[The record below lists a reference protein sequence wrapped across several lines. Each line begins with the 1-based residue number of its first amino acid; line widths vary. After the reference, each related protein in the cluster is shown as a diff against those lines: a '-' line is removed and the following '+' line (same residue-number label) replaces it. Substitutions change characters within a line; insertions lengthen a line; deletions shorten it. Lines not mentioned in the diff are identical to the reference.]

1 MPRGPKIPPA
11 MRRRWLEA
19 YEQGERVDALA
30 RAAGRTERTGKE
42 HIGRARRED
51 EQREVRGR
59 LLQDAYER
67 HFKALLKIADEM
79 RDQSKK
85 PDPAGLWAG
94 ADRRTTLL
102 RDALKAHTSTSAV
115 WRACR
120 EWESLSRRIASI
132 EQEIEQRL
140 AGELDSRFNEAD
152 VRPLR
157 EGMKSSLLFA
167 SREIALRHDLEYRP
181 YEAGQTSE
189 GPSLHWAGCRLSD
202 VLDDPLDAGLLE
214 AEHRSLIQELMAW
227 ENIPRLADALER
239 WERQRQKILDDVE
252 EWELRGLLSG
262 QCRLCPI

>member
-11 MRRRWLEA
+11 MPREWLEA
-19 YEQGERVDALA
+19 YEHGKRIDSIA
-30 RAAGRTERTGKE
+30 RAAGRTERTIKV
-42 HIGRARRED
+42 HIERARREL
-51 EQREVRGR
+51 EQRKVREG
-59 LLQDAYER
+59 LLLDAYQR
-67 HFKALLKIADEM
+67 HFQDLLAIAGEL
-79 RDQSKK
+79 RDRSQK
-85 PDPAGLWAG
+85 PDPAGLWSG

-102 RDALKAHTSTSAV
+102 RDALKAHTPTSPV

-120 EWESLSRRIASI
+120 EWESLSRRIGSV
-132 EQEIEQRL
+132 EEEIEHEL
-140 AGELDSRFNEAD
+140 AEVLERRFPEAD

-181 YEAGQTSE
+181 YEVGQTSE
-189 GPSLHWAGCRLSD
+189 GPSLHWAGRRLSN
-202 VLDDPLDAGLLE
+202 VLDDSLDAGLLE
-214 AEHRSLIQELMAW
+214 TEHRSLIQELMAW

-239 WERQRQKILDDVE
+239 WNRQRRKILDDVE